1 MPVPLSR
8 RTQAELEVLCGFTM
22 KGWIPLDT
30 LTYKGTFNGWPIE
43 YSRTYTGAVD
53 ANGNPDM
60 VTLDELQGATAFL
73 AANGVEPASAPA
85 NMPVQHGG
93 GAPQSYGGGP
103 GGFPPPPPARQQPQG
118 SQWACPIHQYQKIKP
133 GYQGHGWECGV
144 TTNFQPPY
152 KARQWQGRNGPAWT
166 CDEKSA

>member
-1 MPVPLSR
+1 MPAPLSR
-8 RTQAELEVLCGFTM
+8 RTQAEIEALCGFTM

-73 AANGVEPASAPA
+73 AANGVEPAGVPA
-85 NMPVQHGG
+85 AMPVQHSVSAPQAYTAPS
-93 GAPQSYGGGP
+93 GAPP
-103 GGFPPPPPARQQPQG
+103 QQQQQVAAG

-133 GYQGHGWECGV
+133 GYGGRGWECGV
-144 TTNFQPPY
+144 TTNTEPPY
-152 KARQWQGRNGPAWT
+152 MARQWQGRNGPAWT
-166 CDEKSA
+166 CAQKST

>member
-8 RTQAELEVLCGFTM
+8 RTQAELEVFLGFTT

-73 AANGVEPASAPA
+73 AANGVEPASVSAA
-85 NMPVQHGG
+85 MPVQHSAGAPQAYGG
-93 GAPQSYGGGP
+93 GAGVPPQA
-103 GGFPPPPPARQQPQG
+103 PPAQQPQG

-133 GYQGHGWECGV
+133 GYGGRGFECGV
-144 TTNFQPPY
+144 TTSFQPPY

-166 CDEKSA
+166 CDEQSA

>member
-1 MPVPLSR
+1 MLAPLSR
-8 RTQAELEVLCGFTM
+8 RTQAELEVFLGFTM

-30 LTYKGTFNGWPIE
+30 LTYKGTFQGWPIE

-73 AANGVEPASAPA
+73 AANGVEPASVPA
-85 NMPVQHGG
+85 NMAVQHGG
-93 GAPQSYGGGP
+93 GAPQSYGGGA
-103 GGFPPPPPARQQPQG
+103 GAPPQAPPQQQPQG

-133 GYQGHGWECGV
+133 GYGGRGWECGV
-144 TTNFQPPY
+144 TTNTEPPY
-152 KARQWQGRNGPAWT
+152 MARQWQGRNGPAWT
-166 CDEKSA
+166 CAQKSA

>member
-1 MPVPLSR
+1 
-8 RTQAELEVLCGFTM
+8 M
-22 KGWIPLDT
+22 KGWNPLDT

-85 NMPVQHGG
+85 AMPVQHSPGAQQAYTG
-93 GAPQSYGGGP
+93 TGAPPQA
-103 GGFPPPPPARQQPQG
+103 PPQQQQPVAAG
-118 SQWACPIHQYQKIKP
+118 SQWACPIHGYQKIKP
-133 GYQGHGWECGV
+133 GYQNRGWECGV
-144 TTNFQPPY
+144 TTNTEPPY
-152 KARQWQGRNGPAWT
+152 MARQWQGRNGPAWT
-166 CDEKSA
+166 CAQKSA

>member
-1 MPVPLSR
+1 MPAPLSR
-8 RTQAELEVLCGFTM
+8 RTQAEIEALCGFTM

-73 AANGVEPASAPA
+73 AANGVEPAGVPA
-85 NMPVQHGG
+85 AMPVQHSVSAPQAYTAPS
-93 GAPQSYGGGP
+93 GAPP
-103 GGFPPPPPARQQPQG
+103 QQQQQVAAG

-133 GYQGHGWECGV
+133 GYGGRGWDCGV
-144 TTNFQPPY
+144 TTNTEPPY
-152 KARQWQGRNGPAWT
+152 MARQWQGRNGPAWT
-166 CDEKSA
+166 CAQKST